1 MGVIPREAL
10 AAKARRRFVGGQ
22 VADVL
27 MAVGVFLAV
36 LLSVAWLV
44 RTRRAGAPAVVQA
57 MAAGAQLVDV
67 RTPAEFLADPVPA
80 ARNIPLEQ
88 LAARRLELD
97 PRLPVVLF
105 CASGWRSAQAARVLT
120 AAGFGRVVDG
130 GARDELPDELV
141 GA

>member
-1 MGVIPREAL
+1 MTDFLMTVGI
-10 AAKARRRFVGGQ
+10 FV
-22 VADVL
+22 
-27 MAVGVFLAV
+27 AV

-44 RTRRAGAPAVVQA
+44 RARRAGAPAVVQA